1 MTTPIIITAILAFV
15 ALAYFGKGYLG
26 LVAATILGFA
36 AWREAGVADVEAF
49 RQCLYI
55 AIGVL
60 VVFGLPFIR
69 RILSILIMKA
79 MAKALPPIGETEDI
93 ALKAGTVWWEGDIFS
108 GNPKWNKL
116 LKYSKQR
123 LTKEEKAFLD
133 GPTEELCAMLDEEEI
148 CQKRDLPPKVW
159 KFIKDNKF
167 LGMVISKEHGG
178 LGFGAYAHAAVIT
191 KIATRSNTAA
201 VMVMVPNSL
210 GPGEL
215 LHHYGTKEQKDHYL
229 PRLAVGKE
237 IPCFGLTEPHAG
249 SDAANGRSIGIVTKK
264 KVGGKEVLG
273 ISLTFNKRY
282 ITLAPIA
289 TVVGLA
295 FNLKDP
301 EGLLGGAEDIGIT
314 CALLPSDTEGLE
326 IGERHDPMGI
336 PFPNGPLRGK
346 DVFIPMDY
354 VIGGQE
360 YVGHGWR
367 MLMECLSVG
376 RSISLPSLAVG
387 GSQLSA
393 RVTSAYATIREQ
405 FGLQIGKFEGVREG
419 MANIFSTAYSASAA
433 RDLTSAAIDDGAKP
447 AVASAILKR
456 YLTEHMRK
464 AMNDAMDIQAGASIC
479 RGPRNIFSRAYDA
492 IPIGITV
499 EGANILTRS
508 LMVFGQG
515 AMRCHPFLLKEV
527 NAIMDNDLKAFDK
540 AFFGHI
546 NHVVRNAIRAL
557 VHGLT
562 FGRLTCVPCKGK
574 LTKHYRRLSR
584 LSAAFAF
591 AADMGLL
598 TLGGALKRKEYL
610 SGRYADALAYLYIG
624 SLTLKRHHD
633 EGNKKEDVALVD
645 YALTEMEHFIE
656 DALFGVIDNLPNRAA
671 AWKIRLIAFPFG
683 RCYKKPTDKQRD
695 AIVEAVVHPDNGVR
709 DRLTPDVF
717 VPKKNIP
724 GLGALEAAY
733 AHAINAMDARKKLDK
748 ARRKGLVKK
757 GSVKD
762 MAKEAHQS
770 QVIGEEEYAFLVAAD
785 ESVDDIVQ
793 VDYFDP
799 KDYAKRR

>member
-1 MTTPIIITAILAFV
+1 
-15 ALAYFGKGYLG
+15 
-26 LVAATILGFA
+26 
-36 AWREAGVADVEAF
+36 
-49 RQCLYI
+49 
-55 AIGVL
+55 
-60 VVFGLPFIR
+60 
-69 RILSILIMKA
+69 
-79 MAKALPPIGETEDI
+79 
-93 ALKAGTVWWEGDIFS
+93 
-108 GNPKWNKL
+108 
-116 LKYSKQR
+116 
-123 LTKEEKAFLD
+123 
-133 GPTEELCAMLDEEEI
+133 
-148 CQKRDLPPKVW
+148 
-159 KFIKDNKF
+159 
-167 LGMVISKEHGG
+167 MVISKEHGG
-178 LGFGAYAHAAVIT
+178 LGFGAYAHAEVIT
-191 KIATRSNTAA
+191 KIATCSNTAA

-249 SDAANGRSIGIVTKK
+249 SDAANGRSLGVVCEGKFKGKK
-264 KVGGKEVLG
+264 VLG
-273 ISLTFNKRY
+273 IKLTFNKRY

-295 FNLKDP
+295 FNLQDP
-301 EGLLGGAEDIGIT
+301 KGLLGGKEDVGIT
-314 CALLPSDTEGLE
+314 CALLPRDTEGLE

-360 YVGHGWR
+360 YAGHGWR

-405 FGLQIGKFEGVREG
+405 FGLSIGKFEGVREG
-419 MANIFSTAYSASAA
+419 MANIFATAYSSSAA
-433 RDLTSAAIDDGAKP
+433 RDITSAAIDDGAKP

-456 YLTEHMRK
+456 YLTENMRV
-464 AMNDAMDIQAGASIC
+464 AVNDAMDIQAGAAIC
-479 RGPRNIFSRAYDA
+479 RGERNIFSRAYDA

-508 LMVFGQG
+508 LIVFGQG

-527 NAIMDNDLKAFDK
+527 NAIMDNDLRAFDK

-546 NHVVRNAIRAL
+546 NHVVKNTVRSFVRAI
-557 VHGLT
+557 T
-562 FGRLTCVPCKGK
+562 FGCLTCVPCKGK
-574 LTKHYRRLSR
+574 LTKHYRRLTR

-591 AADMGLL
+591 AADIGLL

-610 SGRYADALAYLYIG
+610 SGRYADALANLYLG

-633 EGNKKEDVALVD
+633 EGNKKEEVAIVD
-645 YALTEMEHFIE
+645 YALTEAAYNIE
-656 DALFGVIDNLPNRAA
+656 DALFGVIDNLPNRPA
-671 AWKIRLIAFPFG
+671 AWLIRLVAFPFG
-683 RCYKKPTDKQRD
+683 RQYKKPTDKQRD
-695 AIVEAVVHPDNGVR
+695 AIVNTVVNPDNGVR
-709 DRLTPDVF
+709 ARLTTDVF
-717 VPKKNIP
+717 IPAKNRP
-724 GLGALEAAY
+724 GLGALEATY
-733 AHAINAMDARKKLDK
+733 AHAINAMDARKKLDQ
-748 ARRKGLVKK
+748 ARRKGLVA
-757 GSVKD
+757 KD
-762 MAKEAHQS
+762 TLANMAKAAHKEDIITS
-770 QVIGEEEYAFLVAAD
+770 EEYNFIKKAD
-785 ESVDDIVQ
+785 KAIDDIVQ

-799 KDYAKRR
+799 KEYAKRR